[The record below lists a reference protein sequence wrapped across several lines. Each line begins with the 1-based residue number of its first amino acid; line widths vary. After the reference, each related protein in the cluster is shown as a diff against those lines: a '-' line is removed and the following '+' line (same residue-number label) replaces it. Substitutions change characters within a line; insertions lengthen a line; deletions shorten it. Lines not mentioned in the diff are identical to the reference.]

1 MNSNTFARKTYLNN
15 NWISTSSNEFLS
27 HIKNKKSLIVDV
39 DLMRATANEA
49 DKLKEYLENLNL
61 EENNQIVINLN
72 KCSFVDSTFLGTII
86 QFSKKNDKIDNNIK
100 LVISDIRQFSIFK
113 ITKIDT
119 IFDIYSTLDEALV

>member
-27 HIKNKKSLIVDV
+27 HTKNKKSLIVDV
-39 DLMRATANEA
+39 DLLRATANEA

-61 EENNQIVINLN
+61 KENNQIVINLD
-72 KCSFVDSTFLGTII
+72 KCSFVDSTFLSTII
-86 QFSKKNDKIDNNIK
+86 RFSKKNAKNDISIK
-100 LVISDIRQFSIFK
+100 LVISDIRQFSIFE

>member
-27 HIKNKKSLIVDV
+27 HIKNKNSLIVDV
-39 DLMRATANEA
+39 DLLRATANEA
-49 DKLKEYLENLNL
+49 DNLKEYLDKLNL
-61 EENNQIVINLN
+61 KENNQIVINLN
-72 KCSFVDSTFLGTII
+72 KCSFVDSTFLSTII
-86 QFSKKNDKIDNNIK
+86 RFSKKNTKMDNLIK

>member
-27 HIKNKKSLIVDV
+27 HIKNKKSLIIDV

-61 EENNQIVINLN
+61 KENNQIIINLD
-72 KCSFVDSTFLGTII
+72 KCTFVDSTFLSTII
-86 QFSKKNDKIDNNIK
+86 CFSKKNAKLNNGIK
-100 LVISDIRQFSIFK
+100 LVVSDIRQFSILK

-119 IFDIYSTLDEALV
+119 IFDIFSTLDEALV